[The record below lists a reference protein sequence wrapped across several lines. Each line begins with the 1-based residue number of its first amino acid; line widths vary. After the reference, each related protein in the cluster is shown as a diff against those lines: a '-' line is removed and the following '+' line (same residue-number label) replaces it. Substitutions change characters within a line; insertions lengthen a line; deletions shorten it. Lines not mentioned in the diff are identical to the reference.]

1 MSDLY
6 NAEIAGPF
14 KALCGGS
21 TDNDGSQEDC
31 LSIAEL
37 ANGAG
42 YAVGDTKLGEGGPI
56 LRYNKAELVNGARQI
71 LAMFGEGDTATVA

>member
-6 NAEIAGPF
+6 NTEIAGPF

-21 TDNDGSQEDC
+21 NDNDGTQEDC

-42 YAVGDTKLGEGGPI
+42 YAVADTKLGDGSPV
-56 LRYNKAELVNGARQI
+56 LRYNKAELVSGARQI
-71 LAMFGEGDTATVA
+71 LAMFGEDEAATVA